1 MTERRVLL
9 SLLPLG
15 VLAGLLALFSAPA
28 AFAGS
33 VSVSDYCRLFTKDDI
48 EKTLNTSVTEVK
60 PWPLKVVLGPEGLH
74 DQACVFFAG
83 SRTLRITITE
93 TPSMAEAEHTY
104 NNSVSGHAIM
114 NSAKPLPLADV
125 HDEAIIAASTVV
137 MRRQNLVVNF
147 SVADFGSD
155 DESRMSLARALAQK
169 VSEKLFGAGS
179 SS

>member
-1 MTERRVLL
+1 MTEHRLLL
-9 SLLPLG
+9 SFLPMGAL
-15 VLAGLLALFSAPA
+15 VGLLALFSAPA
-28 AFAGS
+28 AFAG
-33 VSVSDYCRLFTKDDI
+33 SVSDYCRLFTKDDI

-104 NNSVSGHAIM
+104 KNSVSGHAIM
-114 NSAKPLPLADV
+114 NSAKPMPLADV

-147 SVADFGSD
+147 SVADFASD
-155 DESRMSLARALAQK
+155 DENRMSVAKALAQK
-169 VSEKLFGAGS
+169 VSEKLVTAGS

>member
-1 MTERRVLL
+1 MTERRVHPSVPAL
-9 SLLPLG
+9 SA
-15 VLAGLLALFSAPA
+15 LAGLLVLFSSPA
-28 AFAGS
+28 AFAAP
-33 VSVSDYCRLFTKDDI
+33 VSDYCRLFTKDDI

-93 TPSMAEAEHTY
+93 TPSLSEAEHTY
-104 NNSVSGHAIM
+104 QNTVSGHAIM
-114 NSAKPLPLADV
+114 NSAKPMPLADV
-125 HDEAIIAASTVV
+125 HDEAMIAASTVV

-147 SVADFGSD
+147 SVADFAND
-155 DESRMSLARALAQK
+155 DESRMSLGRALAQK
-169 VSEKLFGAGS
+169 VAEKLFVAGS

>member
-1 MTERRVLL
+1 MIERRVLL
-9 SLLPLG
+9 GFVSFSA
-15 VLAGLLALFSAPA
+15 LAGLFLSFSAPA

-33 VSVSDYCRLFTKDDI
+33 LSDYCRLFTKDDI

-93 TPSMAEAEHTY
+93 TPSMSEAEHTY
-104 NNSVSGHAIM
+104 KSTVSGQAIM
-114 NSAKPLPLADV
+114 NSANPTTLTDV

-147 SVADFGSD
+147 SVGDFASD
-155 DESRMSLARALAQK
+155 DENRISLGKALAQK
-169 VSEKLFGAGS
+169 VSEKLFVAGS